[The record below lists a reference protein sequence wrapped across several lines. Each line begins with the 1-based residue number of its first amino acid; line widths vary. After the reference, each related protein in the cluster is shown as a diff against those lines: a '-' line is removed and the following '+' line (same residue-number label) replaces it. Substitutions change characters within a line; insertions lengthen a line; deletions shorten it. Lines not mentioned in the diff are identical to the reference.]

1 MAVHKADKQFICCI
15 EVCMAKDISLIG
27 RQDIVALNLKLCVF
41 NIMQWGFGRS
51 FSTRETQLLEYIT
64 IRRYF
69 LDQDTEYFFTT
80 MLRMQCRGKGE
91 ASHSQGERK
100 EHLVFCSFFKKKGE
114 KNKSRAINHL
124 VEAGVW
130 SGYGE
135 SMAWMSWW
143 HLRRGLRWSLPVFSQ
158 VQIWKGLEAGGRAGT
173 RAPPA
178 VKNKCFL
185 ATSAPCLITGSLL
198 FSRFRGTCLRSWSQF
213 SHTTSGPWQQLLP
226 PNRDSSSPLE

>member
-41 NIMQWGFGRS
+41 NIMQRGFGRS

-69 LDQDTEYFFTT
+69 PDQDTEYCFTMT
-80 MLRMQCRGKGE
+80 RRMQCRRKGK

-114 KNKSRAINHL
+114 KNKSREKAINHL

-130 SGYGE
+130 SDCGE
-135 SMAWMSWW
+135 TMAWMS
-143 HLRRGLRWSLPVFSQ
+143 
-158 VQIWKGLEAGGRAGT
+158 
-173 RAPPA
+173 
-178 VKNKCFL
+178 
-185 ATSAPCLITGSLL
+185 
-198 FSRFRGTCLRSWSQF
+198 
-213 SHTTSGPWQQLLP
+213 
-226 PNRDSSSPLE
+226 